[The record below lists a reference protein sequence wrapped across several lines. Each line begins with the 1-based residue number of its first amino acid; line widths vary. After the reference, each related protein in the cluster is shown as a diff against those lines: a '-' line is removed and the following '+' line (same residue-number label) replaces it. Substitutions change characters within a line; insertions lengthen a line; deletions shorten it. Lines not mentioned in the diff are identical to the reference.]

1 MILAIDIG
9 NTTIGIGVFSD
20 DTLILYEKIS
30 SGESCS
36 TMDYIKK
43 LNIIFENYGLSMEQL
58 KGSILSSVVPR
69 ITNIFKSAL
78 EMWTC
83 KKVLLLSHETNLDFT
98 LCVDAPEKVGCDR
111 LADAAGAVH
120 NYPVPLITIDM
131 GTATTI
137 NVIDEKLR
145 FRGGVIMPGVGT
157 AHQALLGKAAQ
168 LFDSDTAKPS
178 HLIGKNTAEC
188 ISSGM
193 VYGNACAI
201 DGLIQRINQELGQTC
216 TMIATGGNSERI
228 IPYCQSDIII
238 DRYLL
243 MKGLKH
249 LFDTNK

>member
-30 SGESCS
+30 SGDSLS
-36 TMDYIKK
+36 SMDYINK
-43 LNIIFENYGLSMEQL
+43 LNTIFDTYDLSAEQL
-58 KGSILSSVVPR
+58 EGSIISSVVPR
-69 ITNIFKSAL
+69 ITNIFKNAL

-83 KKVLLLSHETNLDFT
+83 KKVLLLSHEMNLGFT
-98 LCVDAPEKVGCDR
+98 LCVDFPEKVGCDR

-120 NYPVPLITIDM
+120 NYPLPLITIDM

-137 NVIDEKLR
+137 NVIDKELC
-145 FRGGVIMPGVGT
+145 FCGGIIMPGVVT

-168 LFDSDTAKPS
+168 LSDNEDDMPRHT
-178 HLIGKNTAEC
+178 IGVNTREC
-188 ISSGM
+188 ITSGM
-193 VYGNACAI
+193 IYGNACAI

-216 TMIATGGNSERI
+216 TVVATGGNSERI
-228 IPYCQSDIII
+228 IPYCHSDIII
-238 DRYLL
+238 DHRLL